1 MVPAGRPGLSMWSL
15 QVDLVILC
23 GPYGWTWFLHV
34 ADLQVVDQVLPPGEG
49 PPAETTA
56 VWSVPTVDL
65 QVSLQTLLPAEV
77 PAAEPTA
84 VRFFPSV
91 DPFVDLHPLDGAA
104 LLSTHVTG
112 ATQLFVG
119 PQVVSQDLGG
129 LQTVPTGPTP
139 ALGLLAVV
147 LCVPDQNPLSVEGT
161 PADPADEGLG
171 RTLEGG
177 PLSAEAAGHQVLVLR
192 RVSSDVF
199 SQSST

>member
-1 MVPAGRPGLSMWSL
+1 M
-15 QVDLVILC
+15 
-23 GPYGWTWFLHV
+23 

-49 PPAETTA
+49 PPAQSTA
-56 VWSVPTVDL
+56 VRSVPTVDL

-77 PAAEPTA
+77 PAAESAT
-84 VRFFPSV
+84 VRFFPRV

-104 LLSTHVTG
+104 LLPTDITG
-112 ATQLFVG
+112 AAQLFVG
-119 PQVVSQDLGG
+119 PQVVSQDLGR
-129 LQTVPTGPTP
+129 LQTIPAGPTP

-171 RTLEGG
+171 RTLEGD

-199 SQSST
+199 PQSST